1 MLGAVHL
8 YRLSLILGLWGLGL
22 IAFTR
27 PLAYLQVAIESIV
40 ARRPFL
46 STEVDREARLVR
58 FTGTVAVALAVAT
71 LIATSLIK
79 SY

>member
-8 YRLSLILGLWGLGL
+8 YRLSLILGLWGLGV

-27 PLAYLQVAIESIV
+27 PLAYLQVAIESMM
-40 ARRPFL
+40 AHRPFL
-46 STEVDREARLVR
+46 LAEVDREARLVR
-58 FTGTVAVALAVAT
+58 FTGTIAVALAVAT
-71 LIATSLIK
+71 LIGASLIQ